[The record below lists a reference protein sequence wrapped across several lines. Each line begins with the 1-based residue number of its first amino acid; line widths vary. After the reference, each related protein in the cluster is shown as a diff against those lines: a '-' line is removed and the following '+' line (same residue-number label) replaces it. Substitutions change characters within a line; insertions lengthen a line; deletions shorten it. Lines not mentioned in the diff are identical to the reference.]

1 MRTIYVHRADHEN
14 PGDLYSCPKHYIHK
28 QFTPVQIIDVSS
40 PEEPVDADVVIV
52 GGGDIISKRNW
63 IVAIDKILEKRKKAK
78 KVLWGAGCYMGSDL
92 IGLDLMKKFDHIGI
106 RNTNQLY
113 DWVPC
118 ASTFNKAFQDS
129 PKAPKNEILIID
141 HFKRNLYCDLPVTRV
156 VNKPQ
161 TFEKMVG
168 KIKEHD
174 LIITNS
180 YHAAFWSTI
189 LSKRV
194 IVVGLHLPAKLT
206 SMKHPPLIIPSWDD
220 RAIDIAWRYPNAYNE
235 CIEATKDFY
244 KKIQ

>member
-1 MRTIYVHRADHEN
+1 MRTIYVHRADEEN
-14 PGDLYSCPKHYIHK
+14 PGDWYSCPKHYIHK
-28 QFTPVQIIDVSS
+28 QFTPVQTIDVSN

-52 GGGDIISKRNW
+52 GGGDIISKRHW

-78 KVLWGAGCYMGSDL
+78 KVLWGAGAYMGSDL
-92 IGLDLMKKFDHIGI
+92 IGFDLMKKFDYVGI
-106 RNTNQLY
+106 RNVGHFY

-118 ASTFNKAFQDS
+118 ASVLNKAFQDS

-141 HFKRNLYCDLPVTRV
+141 HFKTNLYCDLPVKRI

-161 TFEKMVG
+161 TFENMVD
-168 KIKEHD
+168 KIKAHD

-189 LSKRV
+189 LGKRV
-194 IVVGLHLPAKLT
+194 IVVGLYLMDKLQT
-206 SMKHPPLIIPSWDD
+206 MKHKPLIIPYWDD
-220 RAIDIAWRYPNAYNE
+220 RAIDIAWRYPNAHDE
-235 CIEATKDFY
+235 CIEATRDFY